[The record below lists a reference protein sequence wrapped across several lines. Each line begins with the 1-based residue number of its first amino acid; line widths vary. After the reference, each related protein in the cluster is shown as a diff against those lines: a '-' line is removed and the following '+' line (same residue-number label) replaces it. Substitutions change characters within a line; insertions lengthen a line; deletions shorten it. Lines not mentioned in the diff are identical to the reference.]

1 MLTTFGGK
9 LRCLGFLRV
18 GRGSKFKTL
27 YRHSMWK
34 LSNYD
39 LKNKS
44 TFPSRVDEN
53 SPPFLSQWQNLELKP
68 WKKNF
73 FLNAF
78 LSFNESLIG
87 MTDKFSHYFGVFVF
101 VFSLTNVVRTVQA
114 FSLYLGPKLYFNL
127 NQISTYFV
135 NKFLVIIILAE
146 PSRAQR
152 STMRKNVSWIGILHF
167 KYPRVRR

>member
-1 MLTTFGGK
+1 MTKF
-9 LRCLGFLRV
+9 RV
-18 GRGSKFKTL
+18 ETL
-27 YRHSMWK
+27 
-34 LSNYD
+34 
-39 LKNKS
+39 
-44 TFPSRVDEN
+44 
-53 SPPFLSQWQNLELKP
+53 
-68 WKKNF
+68 KKKIF

-146 PSRAQR
+146 HHEKECKPDWNFAFQVPTGSTVNRIATRTFKEKTTTPKPILSSDLNFNVYIDVDNRERARARDKKQR
-152 STMRKNVSWIGILHF
+152 RPISS
-167 KYPRVRR
+167 